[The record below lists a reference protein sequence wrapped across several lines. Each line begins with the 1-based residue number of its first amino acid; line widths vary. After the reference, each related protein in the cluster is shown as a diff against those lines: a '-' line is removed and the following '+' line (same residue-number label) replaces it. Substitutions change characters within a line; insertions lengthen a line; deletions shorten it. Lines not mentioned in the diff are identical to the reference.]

1 MNQTFLYSKHLCM
14 VLAPCIISTKEIHN
28 TPIAQQ
34 KLNLNGKD
42 IKYSQCYLCTSKNLQ
57 NKRYKHSKA

>member
-1 MNQTFLYSKHLCM
+1 MNQTFLYSKHLYM
-14 VLAPCIISTKEIHN
+14 MLAPCIMSTKEIPN

-42 IKYSQCYLCTSKNLQ
+42 IKYPQRLFMHFQTLTK
-57 NKRYKHSKA
+57 